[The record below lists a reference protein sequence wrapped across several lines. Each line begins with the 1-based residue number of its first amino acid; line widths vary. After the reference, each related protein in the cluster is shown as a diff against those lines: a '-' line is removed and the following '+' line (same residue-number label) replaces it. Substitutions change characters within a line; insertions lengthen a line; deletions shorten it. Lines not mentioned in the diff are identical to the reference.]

1 MKKISMG
8 FNTTGNSQTSGRTT
22 NAVSLGKLR
31 NTSGSLTRKFKYC
44 NINSP
49 DLTQT
54 FNCVFDVPQKQPE
67 YTSGN
72 FQVVVGNNVFTT
84 SKDFGVTWEQNPK
97 FSSTNLNSV
106 AISNNGKYILTG
118 GADTPL
124 FYSNDGGISFTEKF
138 SGNYWYDIKM
148 SKSGQYQTA
157 IGPTNKIYVSNNYG
171 ETFTIID
178 TGGNPYMD
186 TYENYLGMS
195 YDGKYQT
202 ITITNSVYRSYDY
215 GQTWNIIDLS
225 GIVSNTLRGI
235 CISGNGQIQMAVDN
249 IFNVYKS
256 TDYGKTW
263 SNIYKIPTTESG
275 DSLFFISLSET
286 GQYVLIPDNDQG
298 YIWISN
304 NYGSSFTNSLNIDNK
319 SQTDF
324 GVAGWYPCGVS
335 NTGQYQT
342 VCDYGINQNG
352 YIYTSNDYGQNFYKR
367 PSGGTYF
374 WNGFAMN

>member
-31 NTSGSLTRKFKYC
+31 NTSGSITRKFKYC

-54 FNCVFDVPQKQPE
+54 FNCVFDVPQKQPD

-72 FQVVVGNNVFTT
+72 FQVAVGNNVFAT

-97 FSSTNLNSV
+97 FSSINLDSV

-118 GADTPL
+118 GYNTSL

-138 SGNYWYDIKM
+138 SSDYWFDIKM

-157 IGPTNKIYVSNNYG
+157 IGPTNQIYVSNNYG

-178 TGGNPYMD
+178 TND
-186 TYENYLGMS
+186 TPPLNVYDNYLGMS

-225 GIVSNTLRGI
+225 GIVNSNTLRGI
-235 CISGNGQIQMAVDN
+235 CISGNGEIQMSVDN
-249 IFNVYKS
+249 ICNVYKS
-256 TDYGKTW
+256 TDYGETW
-263 SNIYKIPTTESG
+263 SNIYAIPTSGSG

-286 GQYVLIPDNDQG
+286 GQYVLIPDDEA

-304 NYGSSFTNSLNIDNK
+304 NYGSSFTNNLKIDNIL
-319 SQTDF
+319 QTDF
-324 GVAGWYPCGVS
+324 GGSLWYPCGVS

-342 VCDYGINQNG
+342 VCDYEISG
-352 YIYTSNDYGQNFYKR
+352 IYTSNDYGQNFYKR
-367 PSGGTYF
+367 PSSGKYS